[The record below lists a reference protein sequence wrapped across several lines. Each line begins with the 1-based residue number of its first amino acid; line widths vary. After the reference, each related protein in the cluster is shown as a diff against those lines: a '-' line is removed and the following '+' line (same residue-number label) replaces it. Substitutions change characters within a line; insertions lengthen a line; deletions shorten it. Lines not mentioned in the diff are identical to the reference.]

1 MYIASLKKPIVIA
14 LLLLFTASNLLMP
27 YANFDDTRSL
37 QIVYNTCLASDA
49 DMNVMEF
56 VGEKL
61 LGLGFEGDE
70 EDEGGIPV
78 KSSQP
83 INTGVVIQ
91 IQSGVMYQQPQFIYT
106 ALNLPV
112 VRTMIPLVN
121 AGVPSAEFHP
131 AIFHPPTTMAV
142 QVIYYCLD
150 LSSYHSI

>member
-1 MYIASLKKPIVIA
+1 LKKPFVIA

-70 EDEGGIPV
+70 EDEETMPT
-78 KSSQP
+78 KSTPP

-91 IQSGVMYQQPQFIYT
+91 IQSGAMYQQPQFIYT
-106 ALNLPV
+106 AQTIPV
-112 VRTMIPLVN
+112 VRTIIPLIN
-121 AGVPSAEFHP
+121 AGVPSADFHP
-131 AIFHPPTTMAV
+131 AIFHPPTIAAA
-142 QVIYYCLD
+142 
-150 LSSYHSI
+150 

>member
-1 MYIASLKKPIVIA
+1 MKKSIVIV
-14 LLLLFTASNLLMP
+14 LLLLFAASNLLMP

-37 QIVYNTCLASDA
+37 QIVYNTCLASDS

-70 EDEGGIPV
+70 DDDDEIPA
-78 KSSQP
+78 KSNQP

-91 IQSGVMYQQPQFIYT
+91 IHSGAMYQQPQFVYT
-106 ALNLPV
+106 AQAIPV
-112 VRTMIPLVN
+112 VITIIPLIN

-131 AIFHPPTTMAV
+131 AIFHPPTIAAA
-142 QVIYYCLD
+142 
-150 LSSYHSI
+150 

>member
-1 MYIASLKKPIVIA
+1 MYIALLKKTIVIA
-14 LLLLFTASNLLMP
+14 LLLLFAASNLLMP

-70 EDEGGIPV
+70 EDVVEIPA
-78 KSSQP
+78 KSTPP

-91 IQSGVMYQQPQFIYT
+91 IQSGAMYQQPQFVYT
-106 ALNLPV
+106 ALAIPIA
-112 VRTMIPLVN
+112 RTIIPLIN
-121 AGVPSAEFHP
+121 AGVPSAEYHP
-131 AIFHPPTTMAV
+131 AIFHPPTIAAA
-142 QVIYYCLD
+142 
-150 LSSYHSI
+150 